1 MLKEAKIVRKLGKPA
16 LQTLSMYETVS
27 CFTGVFNGP
36 ADTEF
41 GFKGAV
47 FKVKKVG
54 KLIFLIYIYIFKF
67 T

>member
-1 MLKEAKIVRKLGKPA
+1 MLKEAKILRKLGKPA

-47 FKVKKVG
+47 FKVKKG
-54 KLIFLIYIYIFKF
+54 R
-67 T
+67 